1 MFIGRSKDRRTDF
14 LSIRL
19 ACGARVFSNRQS
31 PWKWSF
37 FLEPL
42 WNCMFRLIFRIDCS
56 RSCVLN
62 FHVNFW
68 TWPGVVLG
76 PRSAIFSLPTFNE

>member
-1 MFIGRSKDRRTDF
+1 
-14 LSIRL
+14 
-19 ACGARVFSNRQS
+19 
-31 PWKWSF
+31 
-37 FLEPL
+37 LEPL